1 LVSVGQGRGVR
12 PIIIIGT
19 GGMGRD
25 LHALLRDLEVVTPGL
40 EVIGFL
46 DDDARRLGELVHGLP
61 VLGGTSW
68 VSGNPSVDVA
78 VGIGSPAGKRR
89 VVQRLR
95 ELGARFPSLVH
106 PSAVVGGDV
115 EIGEGTIVSAGCVLT
130 TDIRVGAFVT
140 INTLCS
146 LAHDDV
152 VGAYASLAPGVHLAG
167 NVHVGEGA
175 DIGTGAVTVQGVEIG
190 EWSIVGAG
198 TVVVCDVP
206 ANVTAVGSPARVVKQ
221 WAAGWHA

>member
-1 LVSVGQGRGVR
+1 MRSIVIV
-12 PIIIIGT
+12 GT

-25 LHALLRDLEVVTPGL
+25 LHALLRDLVAVTPAL
-40 EVIGFL
+40 EVLGFL
-46 DDDARRLGELVHGLP
+46 DDDADRHGELVHGLP

-68 VSGNPSVDVA
+68 AAGNPSVEVA
-78 VGIGSPAGKRR
+78 IGIGSPAGKRR

-95 ELGARFPSLVH
+95 ADGCLFPSLVH
-106 PSAVVGGDV
+106 PTAVVGGDV
-115 EIGEGTIVSAGCVLT
+115 ELGEGTIVSAGCVLT

-140 INTLCS
+140 INTHCS

-152 VGAYASLAPGVHLAG
+152 VASFASLAPGVHLAG

-175 DIGTGAVTVQGVEIG
+175 DIGTGAVTVQGVQIG

-198 TVVVCDVP
+198 AVVVRDLP
-206 ANVTAVGSPARVVKQ
+206 ANVTAVGSPARVVKHR
-221 WAAGWHA
+221 AAGWHA